1 MADQFVPGRQGSVAV
16 TVGKYIPKV
25 VNHESAWE
33 SGDRA
38 FEIE

>member
-1 MADQFVPGRQGSVAV
+1 MMADQFVPGRQGSVAV

-25 VNHESAWE
+25 VNQPGRE
-33 SGDRA
+33 SGDRT

>member
-25 VNHESAWE
+25 VNQR
-33 SGDRA
+33 GRV
-38 FEIE
+38 EIGHLR